1 MMPVKQNRSLVSL
14 EYLLGDM
21 LQISS
26 DILVANLRLDT
37 RNIEPND
44 VFIAVAGSQAHG
56 MMYADQAIKMGA
68 IAIIYD
74 PAAGGKF
81 LAEKVKKEHA
91 VCLLEMANLKL
102 NISTIAA
109 RFYQHPARE
118 LSVIGITG
126 TNGKTSVSHF
136 VAQALNLE
144 KSAAD
149 EACAV
154 IGTLGW
160 GSVKNLK
167 KTINTTPDAVSVQ
180 RQLATLLEDR
190 TTTVAMEVSSHGL
203 DQGRVNAVEF
213 KGAVFTN
220 LSHDHLD
227 YHQTLEAYGE
237 AKLALFKSPSLEFVV
252 LNSDDE
258 FYENIIK
265 VLPAT
270 VKVYTFSRSQKQ
282 AAVKDCLFIS
292 NAQLSTKGL
301 LFELSFNGQ
310 KRRVQSAL
318 FGDFNIDNI
327 CATIGVLL
335 AMGCSFEM
343 AINKA
348 KAVKGVLGRMQLVS
362 TEDSEPTVIVDYAH
376 TPDALKLALLS
387 LREHCAGSLKLV
399 FGCGG
404 NRDEAKR
411 PLMGSIA
418 AELADRVVITNDN
431 PRLEPAE
438 SIAEQIALGAHSA
451 ADLTVILDRQQAIRQ
466 SIATA
471 DAKDIILVAGKGHED
486 YQQIGHEKIAFSD
499 IAQVEEALKL
509 RWLADSG
516 EDGCKP

>member
-1 MMPVKQNRSLVSL
+1 MMPAKQNRSLVSL
-14 EYLLGDM
+14 ESLLGDM
-21 LQISS
+21 VQMSS

-37 RNIEPND
+37 RNIEAND
-44 VFIAVAGSQAHG
+44 VFLAVAGSQTHG

-74 PAAGGKF
+74 PAAGGEF
-81 LAEKVKKEHA
+81 LAEKVKKEHN
-91 VCLLEMANLKL
+91 VCLFELPNLQI

-109 RFYQHPARE
+109 RFYQHPTRE

-136 VAQALNLE
+136 IAQALNSN
-144 KSAAD
+144 KNAA
-149 EACAV
+149 EACGV

-160 GSVKNLK
+160 GSVENLK

-180 RQLATLLEDR
+180 RQLATLLEDG
-190 TTTVAMEVSSHGL
+190 TNAVAMEVSSHGL

-252 LNSDDE
+252 LNSDDA
-258 FYENIIK
+258 FYENILQTLSSTI
-265 VLPAT
+265 
-270 VKVYTFSRSQKQ
+270 KVYTFSRLLKH
-282 AAVKDCLFIS
+282 ADVKHCLFIS
-292 NAQLSTKGL
+292 NTQLSAMGL
-301 LFELSFNGQ
+301 LFDLSFNGQ
-310 KRRVQSAL
+310 KARIQSAL

-335 AMGCSFEM
+335 AMGHSFDV
-343 AINKA
+343 AISKV
-348 KAVKGVLGRMQLVS
+348 KAVRGVLGRMQLVS
-362 TEDSEPTVIVDYAH
+362 VKDSEPTVIVDYAH
-376 TPDALKLALLS
+376 TPEALKLALLS
-387 LREHCAGSLKLV
+387 LREHCEGSLRLV

-404 NRDEAKR
+404 NRDGAKR

-418 AELADRVVITNDN
+418 AELADSIVITNDN

-438 SIAEQIALGAHSA
+438 GIAEQIAVGAHSA

-486 YQQIGHEKIAFSD
+486 YQQIGHEKIAFND
-499 IAQVEEALKL
+499 IAQVEAALKL
-509 RWLADSG
+509 RSLSDSG